1 MDVFSKIEIVFESP
15 DFLVLN
21 KPAGL
26 SVHGDGISTEKTLA
40 DWLMEKYPDLAE
52 VGEPMLSQKGVK
64 ILKPGLVH
72 RLDRDTSG
80 VLLVAKNQPTF
91 LFFKDQFQN
100 HQAHKS
106 YRAILYGEIKFKPG
120 ESGRTIDVPIGRS
133 PSDPRRRVASLKA
146 SGTLREAVTNYRVLK
161 ISPDFS
167 YVEAEPKTGRTH
179 QLRVH
184 FKAINHPIVCDHL
197 YAPKLS
203 CPPGLGRQAL
213 HAFKLELKLPNGEP
227 GSFNAPLPADFS
239 QTLDSLGLAC

>member
-1 MDVFSKIEIVFESP
+1 MDIFSQIKIIFESP

-40 DWLMEKYPDLAE
+40 DWLIEKYPSLVE
-52 VGEPMLSQKGVK
+52 VGESMLSQKGVK

-100 HQAHKS
+100 HQVQKI
-106 YRAILYGEIKFKPG
+106 YWAILYGEIKFKPG
-120 ESGRTIDVPIGRS
+120 ESVRTIDIPIGRS

-146 SGTLREAVTNYRVLK
+146 AGTLREAMTNYRVLK
-161 ISPDFS
+161 TSPDFS

-184 FKAINHPIVCDHL
+184 FKAINHPIVCDSL
-197 YAPKLS
+197 YAPKLA
-203 CPPGLGRQAL
+203 CPVGLGRQAL
-213 HAFKLELKLPNGEP
+213 HAFKLELNLPNGEL
-227 GSFNAPLPADFS
+227 GSWQAPLPDDFS